1 MKKKPIKLNDEQLL
15 LEASQL
21 SDMYHQLTLDLF
33 DQVIERIKA
42 RGSASL
48 ADNPYLWQAN
58 KLHEAG
64 LLNAD
69 NIKLIA
75 KYSGVAEAQL
85 RHVIENEGFK
95 IYKNTSEQ
103 LEEALGRES
112 QVISNIQDDLSNY
125 ARQAVDDVHNLI
137 NTTLPISVIGAY
149 QGIIQ
154 DAVAGVV
161 TGLKTPDQAIN
172 QTVIKWFKK
181 GFYGF
186 TDKAGRKWRADS
198 YARNVINTTTWR
210 VFNEAKEAPA
220 REFGIDTFYYSK
232 KATAREMCAPLQH
245 QIVTTGEAREEEGI
259 KILALSDYG
268 HGEPDGCLGINCK
281 HTKTPFVVGVNS
293 KPELPEHLKNI
304 TPAQAKANANAQA
317 KQRAIERSIR
327 KSKEL
332 LHVAKKLGDRDLISQ
347 YQSDVSSKRDALN
360 YLINNNAFLHRNQA
374 REKRYNNP
382 YTKTQ
387 SEVEVRKEKAK
398 LDKRRDV
405 ESAIIGVETSEGIP
419 LKITKH
425 LAERAVLRNIAPIDI
440 VDSIR
445 EPLKIAPIKYDN
457 LDRPSQKYIG
467 KRVSTVINPIDGN
480 IVTVYATSTRI
491 RKKYGGN
498 R

>member
-75 KYSGVAEAQL
+75 KYSSVAEAQL

-112 QVISNIQDDLSNY
+112 GVNSTIQDDLSNY
-125 ARQAVDDVHNLI
+125 ARQAIDDVHNLI

-172 QTVIKWFKK
+172 QTVIKWFKR
-181 GFYGF
+181 GFMVLQIKQGENGEQ
-186 TDKAGRKWRADS
+186 TLMLVPLSIPRLGESLMK
-198 YARNVINTTTWR
+198 
-210 VFNEAKEAPA
+210 P
-220 REFGIDTFYYSK
+220 K
-232 KATAREMCAPLQH
+232 KPLL
-245 QIVTTGEAREEEGI
+245 GS
-259 KILALSDYG
+259 LALIPS
-268 HGEPDGCLGINCK
+268 
-281 HTKTPFVVGVNS
+281 
-293 KPELPEHLKNI
+293 I
-304 TPAQAKANANAQA
+304 TQ
-317 KQRAIERSIR
+317 
-327 KSKEL
+327 
-332 LHVAKKLGDRDLISQ
+332 KKLQL
-347 YQSDVSSKRDALN
+347 
-360 YLINNNAFLHRNQA
+360 
-374 REKRYNNP
+374 EKC
-382 YTKTQ
+382 
-387 SEVEVRKEKAK
+387 VR
-398 LDKRRDV
+398 LC
-405 ESAIIGVETSEGIP
+405 
-419 LKITKH
+419 
-425 LAERAVLRNIAPIDI
+425 
-440 VDSIR
+440 SI
-445 EPLKIAPIKYDN
+445 K
-457 LDRPSQKYIG
+457 
-467 KRVSTVINPIDGN
+467 
-480 IVTVYATSTRI
+480 
-491 RKKYGGN
+491 
-498 R
+498 